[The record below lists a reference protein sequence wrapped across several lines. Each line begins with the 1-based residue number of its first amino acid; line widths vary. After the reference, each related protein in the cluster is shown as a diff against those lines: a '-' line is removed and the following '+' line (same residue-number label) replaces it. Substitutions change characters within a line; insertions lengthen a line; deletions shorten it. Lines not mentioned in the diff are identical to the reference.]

1 MFYFYIKHWFFV
13 AIFGISVYN
22 GAMPKLKT
30 TERDNKIK
38 LSSLRAEGS
47 IPAVYYSAKE
57 KATSISVDKVEFKK
71 VWKEVGET
79 GVVELEDEKGKLNVM
94 IHDIALDPVTSEP
107 IHIDFYA
114 VKKGQ
119 KVEVKVPL
127 EFEGE
132 SPAVKHGAILVKV
145 LHEIEVEGEP
155 QNIPQHITVD
165 ITPLVEL
172 DSQILVKDLSIP
184 KSVEIITGIDEVVAA
199 ISEAKEEEPEEVA
212 EVDMENI
219 EEEKKGKKEEEGSEA
234 SGGEDEKAKEGE
246 KK

>member
-1 MFYFYIKHWFFV
+1 
-13 AIFGISVYN
+13 
-22 GAMPKLKT
+22 MPKLKT

-38 LSSLRAEGS
+38 LSELRTSGS
-47 IPAVYYSAKE
+47 VPAVYYGAKE
-57 KATSISVDKVEFKK
+57 KATPISVNTKEFKK

-79 GVVELEDEKGKLNVM
+79 GVVELEGEKGKLNVM

-132 SPAVKHGAILVKV
+132 SSAVKHGAILVKV

-155 QNIPQHITVD
+155 QNIPQHIVID

-172 DSQILVKDLSIP
+172 DSQILVKDLSVS
-184 KSVEIITGIDEVVAA
+184 KSVEVITGIDEVVVA

-212 EVDMENI
+212 EVDMSEI
-219 EEEKKGKKEEEGSEA
+219 EEEKKGKKEEGGEA
-234 SGGEDEKAKEGE
+234 SGGEDEKAKEGD

>member
-1 MFYFYIKHWFFV
+1 
-13 AIFGISVYN
+13 
-22 GAMPKLKT
+22 MPKLKI
-30 TERDNKIK
+30 TERNSKIK
-38 LSSLRAEGS
+38 LSELRTSGFV
-47 IPAVYYSAKE
+47 PAVYYGAKE
-57 KATSISVDKVEFKK
+57 KATPISVNTKEFKK

-79 GVVELEDEKGKLNVM
+79 GVVELEGEKGKLNVM

-107 IHIDFYA
+107 IHIDFYV

-132 SPAVKHGAILVKV
+132 SLAVKHGAILVKV

-155 QNIPQHITVD
+155 QNIPQHIVVD

-172 DSQILVKDLSIP
+172 DSQILVKDLSMP
-184 KSVEIITGIDEVVAA
+184 KSIKIITDADEVIVA

-219 EEEKKGKKEEEGSEA
+219 EEEKKGKKEEEGGEA
-234 SGGEDEKAKEGE
+234 SGGEDEKAEEGD